1 MLHKIRMDKLVCEA
15 LDSVLVLVG
24 DDRDACTMWFIYGH
38 ETFVFTWRSKEG
50 QEDEWTQTTKV
61 SLDDRCQFSL
71 A

>member
-38 ETFVFTWRSKEG
+38 ELFVC
-50 QEDEWTQTTKV
+50 
-61 SLDDRCQFSL
+61 LDVQRGSRGRVD
-71 A
+71 ANN